1 MPWGILQSDG
11 STANRSLAS
20 DQRSSESPDTSG
32 NRNNPKKVVDSIA
45 IYRDTVHIVLKGDTL
60 TYAMTP
66 PWVRPRGMKVMMM
79 TSKKHRGKGHHG
91 PGGRRGP
98 RGGFPMGP
106 PMGPGGFFPGKPK
119 VGRGDVR
126 VAILHLLAEEPM
138 HGYQI
143 IQEISERTD
152 GVWNPSPGSVY
163 PTLQQLA
170 DEGLVLAEER
180 EGKNV
185 FTITEEGAA
194 VVAASKQAPPWERM
208 AGGMS
213 DNLID
218 LREAGFQ
225 VGAAVMQIAR
235 AGSEDQTARAIEIL
249 ADAKRSIYKIL
260 AEDEAS
266 TEN

>member
-1 MPWGILQSDG
+1 MLV
-11 STANRSLAS
+11 R
-20 DQRSSESPDTSG
+20 RSSHSHPIRCTGTTEADSG
-32 NRNNPKKVVDSIA
+32 NRSISKKVVDSIA
-45 IYRDTVHIVLKGDTL
+45 IYRDTVYRVLKGDL
-60 TYAMTP
+60 MTYAMTP
-66 PWVRPRGMKVMMM
+66 PFLGPRGMRVMMM

-91 PGGRRGP
+91 PGGHRSSRS
-98 RGGFPMGP
+98 GFS
-106 PMGPGGFFPGKPK
+106 MGPGPFFPGKPK

-152 GVWNPSPGSVY
+152 GQWNPSPGSVY

-170 DEGLVLAEER
+170 DEGLVQSDESG
-180 EGKNV
+180 GKNV
-185 FTITEEGAA
+185 FTITEEGLAL
-194 VVAASKQAPPWERM
+194 VASGKKQPPWERM
-208 AGGMS
+208 TGGMS

-235 AGSEDQTARAIEIL
+235 AGSDDQAARAVEIL
-249 ADAKRSIYKIL
+249 NDARRKIYKIL
-260 AEDEAS
+260 AEDEEPS
-266 TEN
+266 DN